1 MIYGY
6 IRVSTK
12 EQNIER
18 QLNALHKINISNQDI
33 YIDKISGK
41 DFKRPNYK
49 KLLKKLKA
57 NDILYIKSIDRLGRN
72 YEEILEQWRFLTKDK
87 RSEERRVGKEW

>member
-18 QLNALHKINISNQDI
+18 QLNALHKISISNQDI

-41 DFKRPNYK
+41 
-49 KLLKKLKA
+49 
-57 NDILYIKSIDRLGRN
+57 RL
-72 YEEILEQWRFLTKDK
+72 QKT
-87 RSEERRVGKEW
+87 

>member
-18 QLNALHKINISNQDI
+18 QLNALHKINISNQDTPLYNFI
-33 YIDKISGK
+33 NDTLVSESTVL
-41 DFKRPNYK
+41 RH
-49 KLLKKLKA
+49 LLRHL
-57 NDILYIKSIDRLGRN
+57 ILYQFRL
-72 YEEILEQWRFLTKDK
+72 FP
-87 RSEERRVGKEW
+87 